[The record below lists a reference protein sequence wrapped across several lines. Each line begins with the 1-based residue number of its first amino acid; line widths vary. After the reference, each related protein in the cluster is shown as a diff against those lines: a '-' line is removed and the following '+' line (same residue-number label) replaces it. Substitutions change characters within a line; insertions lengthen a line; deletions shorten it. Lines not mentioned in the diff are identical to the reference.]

1 MTDRL
6 THVYYSGKPRSI
18 RARLPWWTWRASAL
32 ALLAV
37 AIFVTA
43 VAIAMNWR

>member
-1 MTDRL
+1 MTDPL
-6 THVYYSGKPRSI
+6 TNLLNPGPHRSI
-18 RARLPWWTWRASAL
+18 RARLPWWSWRASAL

-37 AIFVTA
+37 ALFVTA